1 VGRGTFGAEIKTL
14 PESLDLDLDL
24 DMDLD
29 LDCEEELER
38 DPDRDLDLE
47 RGILRFNK
55 QNLFPR
61 SSIIFIFLLMVWL
74 FGLVWL

>member
-1 VGRGTFGAEIKTL
+1 
-14 PESLDLDLDL
+14 
-24 DMDLD
+24 MDLD